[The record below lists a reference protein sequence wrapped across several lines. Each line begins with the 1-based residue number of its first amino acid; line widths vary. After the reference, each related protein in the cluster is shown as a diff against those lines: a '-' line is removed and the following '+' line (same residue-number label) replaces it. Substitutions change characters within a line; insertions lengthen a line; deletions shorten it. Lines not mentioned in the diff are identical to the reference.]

1 MVFCCSQKSMRNC
14 CSDSGEDKIA
24 VTYNQELERRFAD
37 WEPRVRKIIDLA
49 DQVTRV

>member
-1 MVFCCSQKSMRNC
+1 MFCCSQKSMRSC
-14 CSDSGEDKIA
+14 CPDSGGDRIA
-24 VTYNQELERRFAD
+24 VTYNRELERRFAD